1 MLEKI
6 KELSKDTAIYGV
18 STMVG
23 RFLNFLL
30 VPFYTHVF
38 SSGDYGII
46 SNIYA
51 TIGILN
57 ILFLYGMDASY
68 LRYAAKVE
76 IGNQRDNFSTPF
88 LLVLFTSVFFS
99 FIILLLRFPIL
110 NILDIPHNYVYLIY
124 YTAPILF
131 IDAINTIP
139 FVKLRIER
147 KAKKFAAFK
156 IINILVNV
164 FLNLFLILKLKWGI
178 EAVVISN
185 VAASLTSFILLIPT
199 ISEKLRFKLNKDLI
213 KKLLKFGL
221 PYFPAGLASMLV
233 QGIDRPILS
242 HLTDLSTVGIYNA
255 CYKLGIF
262 MMLFVNMF
270 QFAWQPFFL
279 QNADEKNAKELF
291 SKVLTYFTLAG
302 SVVLVFL
309 SLFIK
314 EIVTFRVLGKSLI
327 GASYWSGLSIVPVI
341 LLGYLFNGIYV
352 VFTAGIYIKEK
363 SIYVPF
369 ITGLGALV
377 NIGVNFALIPSMGM
391 MGAAFATLASYVVI
405 AVGFFAV
412 TQKFYKIDYE
422 YGKLSRIFLIIL
434 IIGSIFYGLMY
445 AGNLIFIYKIILLL
459 FFICAVTFF
468 VFDKKEMNFIK
479 NQLVK
484 IKTDK

>member
-6 KELSKDTAIYGV
+6 KELTKDTAIYGI

-38 SSGDYGII
+38 SSSNYGVI

-57 ILFLYGMDASY
+57 ILFIYGMDASY
-68 LRYAAKVE
+68 LRYAAKIEVGDE
-76 IGNQRDNFSTPF
+76 RDNFSTPF
-88 LLVLFTSVFFS
+88 LMVFFTSIIFS
-99 FIILLLRFPIL
+99 IIILLLRFPIL
-110 NILDIPHNYVYLIY
+110 NVLEIPGTYVYLIY
-124 YTAPILF
+124 LTAPILL
-131 IDAINTIP
+131 IDSLTAIP
-139 FVKLRIER
+139 FIKLRIER
-147 KAKKFAAFK
+147 KAKKFASFK

-178 EAVVISN
+178 EAVLISN
-185 VAASLTSFILLIPT
+185 IAASFTSLILLIPT
-199 ISEKLRFKLNKDLI
+199 ISGKLKFTINKELM
-213 KKLLKFGL
+213 KRLLKFGL

-291 SKVLTYFTLAG
+291 AKVLTYFTLIG
-302 SVVLVFL
+302 SIVLIFL
-309 SLFIK
+309 SLFIND
-314 EIVTFRVLGKSLI
+314 IVTVKIFGKSLI
-327 GASYWSGLSIVPVI
+327 AASYWSGLSIVPII

-369 ITGLGALV
+369 ITGIGALI
-377 NIGVNFALIPSMGM
+377 NIVVNFSLIPSMGM
-391 MGAAFATLASYVVI
+391 MGAAFATLASYIFI
-405 AVGFFAV
+405 AAGFFIV
-412 TQKFYKIDYE
+412 TQKFYKINYE
-422 YGKLSRIFLIIL
+422 YGKMIKIFFLIL
-434 IIGSIFYGLMY
+434 IIGGIFYSLMY
-445 AGNLIFIYKIILLL
+445 SGNLLFIYKVILLGIFL
-459 FFICAVTFF
+459 LSITFF
-468 VFDKKEMNFIK
+468 VFDKKEMEFIK
-479 NQLVK
+479 NRVIK
-484 IKTDK
+484 IKTK

>member
-6 KELSKDTAIYGV
+6 KELSKDTAIYGI

-57 ILFLYGMDASY
+57 ILYLYGMDASY
-68 LRYAAKVE
+68 LRYAAKIE
-76 IGNQRDNFSTPF
+76 IGNERDNFSTPF
-88 LLVLFTSVFFS
+88 LLVFLTSILFSLIV
-99 FIILLLRFPIL
+99 LLLRFPIL
-110 NILDIPHNYVYLIY
+110 NVLEIPHEYVYLIY
-124 YTAPILF
+124 LTAPILL
-131 IDAINTIP
+131 IDSLNAIP
-139 FVKLRIER
+139 FIKLRIER

-164 FLNLFLILKLKWGI
+164 FLNIFLILKLKWGI
-178 EAVVISN
+178 EAVLVSN
-185 VAASLTSFILLIPT
+185 VAASLTSLLLLLPT
-199 ISEKLRFKLNKDLI
+199 ISEKLRLKFNRNLI
-213 KKLLKFGL
+213 KKILKFGL

-279 QNADEKNAKELF
+279 QNADEKDAKDLF
-291 SKVLTYFTLAG
+291 SKVLTYFTLTG

-309 SLFIK
+309 SLFIDN
-314 EIVTFRVLGKSLI
+314 IVTFKIFGRSLI
-327 GASYWSGLSIVPVI
+327 APSYWSGLSIVPVI
-341 LLGYLFNGIYV
+341 LLGYLFNGMYV

-377 NIGVNFALIPSMGM
+377 NIAVNFALIPSLGM

-405 AVGFFAV
+405 AAGFFIV
-412 TQKFYKIDYE
+412 TQKFYKINYE
-422 YGKLSRIFLIIL
+422 YWKITKIFFLIF
-434 IIGSIFYGLMY
+434 IIGGIFYGLIFI
-445 AGNLIFIYKIILLL
+445 GNLIFIYKIILFVIFTLA
-459 FFICAVTFF
+459 ITFF
-468 VFDKKEMNFIK
+468 VLDKKEMDFIK
-479 NQLVK
+479 SRFKK
-484 IKTDK
+484 I

>member
-6 KELSKDTAIYGV
+6 KELSKDTAIYGI

-57 ILFLYGMDASY
+57 ILYLYGMDASY
-68 LRYAAKVE
+68 LRYAAKIE
-76 IGNQRDNFSTPF
+76 IGNEKDNFSTPF
-88 LLVLFTSVFFS
+88 LLVFFTSILFS
-99 FIILLLRFPIL
+99 LIILLLRFPIL
-110 NILDIPHNYVYLIY
+110 YVLEIPHEYVYLIFL
-124 YTAPILF
+124 TAPILL
-131 IDAINTIP
+131 IDSLNAIP
-139 FVKLRIER
+139 FIKLRIER

-178 EAVVISN
+178 EAVLVSN
-185 VAASLTSFILLIPT
+185 VAASLTSFVLLVPT
-199 ISEKLRFKLNKDLI
+199 VSEKLKFKLNGDLI
-213 KKLLKFGL
+213 KRLLKFGL
-221 PYFPAGLASMLV
+221 PYFPAGLAAMLV

-279 QNADEKNAKELF
+279 QNADEKDAKELF
-291 SKVLTYFTLAG
+291 SKVLTYFTIAG

-309 SLFIK
+309 SLFIDN
-314 EIVTFRVLGKSLI
+314 IVTFKIFGRSLI
-327 GASYWSGLSIVPVI
+327 APSYWSGLSIVPVI
-341 LLGYLFNGIYV
+341 LFGYLFNGIYV

-377 NIGVNFALIPSMGM
+377 NIVVNFALIPSMGM

-405 AVGFFAV
+405 ATGFFIV
-412 TQKFYKIDYE
+412 TQKFYKINYE
-422 YGKLSRIFLIIL
+422 YWKITKIFFFIF
-434 IIGSIFYGLMY
+434 IIGGIFYGLTFS
-445 AGNLIFIYKIILLL
+445 GNLIFIYKVVLFIIFLLT
-459 FFICAVTFF
+459 ITFF

-479 NQLVK
+479 NRFKKV
-484 IKTDK
+484 

>member
-6 KELSKDTAIYGV
+6 KELTKDTAIYGI

-57 ILFLYGMDASY
+57 ILYLYGMDASY
-68 LRYAAKVE
+68 LRYAAKIE
-76 IGNQRDNFSTPF
+76 IGNERDNFSTPF
-88 LLVLFTSVFFS
+88 LLVFFTSILFS
-99 FIILLLRFPIL
+99 LIILLIRFPL
-110 NILDIPHNYVYLIY
+110 LDVLEIPHEFVYLVY
-124 YTAPILF
+124 F
-131 IDAINTIP
+131 TIP
-139 FVKLRIER
+139 VLLIDSLNAIPFIKLRIER

-178 EAVVISN
+178 EAVLVSN
-185 VAASLTSFILLIPT
+185 VAASLASFMLLLPT
-199 ISEKLRFKLNKDLI
+199 ISEKLKFKLNRDLI
-213 KKLLKFGL
+213 RRLLKFGL

-279 QNADEKNAKELF
+279 QNADEKDAKELF

-302 SVVLVFL
+302 SIVLVFL
-309 SLFIK
+309 SLFIDN
-314 EIVTFRVLGKSLI
+314 IVTFKIFGRSLI
-327 GASYWSGLSIVPVI
+327 APSYWSGLPIVPVI

-377 NIGVNFALIPSMGM
+377 NIVVNFALIPSMGM

-405 AVGFFAV
+405 AAGFFII
-412 TQKFYKIDYE
+412 TQKFYKINYE
-422 YGKLSRIFLIIL
+422 YWKITKIFFFIF
-434 IIGSIFYGLMY
+434 IIGGIFYSLMSG
-445 AGNLIFIYKIILLL
+445 GNSIFIYKIILFIIFLL
-459 FFICAVTFF
+459 TITFF
-468 VFDKKEMNFIK
+468 VFDKKEMDFIK
-479 NQLVK
+479 RRFK
-484 IKTDK
+484 KA

>member
-6 KELSKDTAIYGV
+6 KELSKDTAIYGI

-57 ILFLYGMDASY
+57 ILYLYGMDASY
-68 LRYAAKVE
+68 LRYDAKTE
-76 IGNQRDNFSTPF
+76 AGIKNDNFSTPF
-88 LLVLFTSVFFS
+88 LLVFSTSILFSL
-99 FIILLLRFPIL
+99 IILLLRFPIL
-110 NILDIPHNYVYLIY
+110 NVLEIPHAYVNLIY
-124 YTAPILF
+124 FTAPILVL
-131 IDAINTIP
+131 DSLNAIP
-139 FVKLRIER
+139 FIKLRIER

-164 FLNLFLILKLKWGI
+164 FLNLFLILKLRWGI
-178 EAVVISN
+178 EALLVSN
-185 VAASLTSFILLIPT
+185 VIASLTSFVLLLPI
-199 ISEKLRFKLNKDLI
+199 ISEKLNFKLNSDLI

-233 QGIDRPILS
+233 QGIDRPILT

-279 QNADEKNAKELF
+279 QNADEKDAKELF
-291 SKVLTYFTLAG
+291 SKVLTYFTITG

-309 SLFIK
+309 SLFINN
-314 EIVTFRVLGKSLI
+314 IVTFKIFGRTLI
-327 GASYWSGLSIVPVI
+327 AASYWGGLSIVPVI

-369 ITGLGALV
+369 ITGIGALI
-377 NIGVNFALIPSMGM
+377 NIVVNFELIPSMGM
-391 MGAAFATLASYVVI
+391 MGAAFATLASYFVI
-405 AVGFFAV
+405 AVGFFII
-412 TQKFYKIDYE
+412 TQKFYKINYE
-422 YGKLSRIFLIIL
+422 YWKITKIFLLIL
-434 IIGSIFYGLMY
+434 IIGGIFYLLMFS
-445 AGNLIFIYKIILLL
+445 GNLLFIYKVILFVIFLL
-459 FFICAVTFF
+459 VITFF
-468 VFDKKEMNFIK
+468 VFDKKEMDFIK
-479 NQLVK
+479 NRVIK
-484 IKTDK
+484 IKPNK

>member
-6 KELSKDTAIYGV
+6 KELSKDTAIYGI

-57 ILFLYGMDASY
+57 ILYLYGMDASY
-68 LRYAAKVE
+68 LRYAAKIE
-76 IGNQRDNFSTPF
+76 IGNEKDNFSTPF
-88 LLVLFTSVFFS
+88 LLVFFTSILFS
-99 FIILLLRFPIL
+99 LIILLLRFPIL
-110 NILDIPHNYVYLIY
+110 NVLEIPHEYVYLIFL
-124 YTAPILF
+124 TAPILL
-131 IDAINTIP
+131 IDSLNAIP
-139 FVKLRIER
+139 FIKLRIER

-178 EAVVISN
+178 EAVLVSN
-185 VAASLTSFILLIPT
+185 VAASLTSFVLLVPT
-199 ISEKLRFKLNKDLI
+199 VSEKLKFKLNSDLI
-213 KKLLKFGL
+213 KRLLKFGL
-221 PYFPAGLASMLV
+221 PYFPAGLAAMLV

-279 QNADEKNAKELF
+279 QNADEKDAKELF
-291 SKVLTYFTLAG
+291 SKVLTYFTIAG

-309 SLFIK
+309 SLFIDN
-314 EIVTFRVLGKSLI
+314 IVTFKIFGRSLI
-327 GASYWSGLSIVPVI
+327 APSYWTGLSIVPVI
-341 LLGYLFNGIYV
+341 LFGYLFNGIYV

-377 NIGVNFALIPSMGM
+377 NIVINFTLIPSMGM

-405 AVGFFAV
+405 AAGFFII
-412 TQKFYKIDYE
+412 TQKFYKINYE
-422 YGKLSRIFLIIL
+422 YWKIAKIFFFIF
-434 IIGSIFYGLMY
+434 IIGGIFYGLMFS
-445 AGNLIFIYKIILLL
+445 GKLIFVYKIVLFIIFLLTITL
-459 FFICAVTFF
+459 F
-468 VFDKKEMNFIK
+468 VFDKKELNFIK
-479 NQLVK
+479 NRFK
-484 IKTDK
+484 KS

>member
-1 MLEKI
+1 MLDKI
-6 KELSKDTAIYGV
+6 KELSKDTAIYGI

-38 SSGDYGII
+38 TSGDYGII

-68 LRYAAKVE
+68 LRYAAKIE
-76 IGNQRDNFSTPF
+76 IGDERDNFSTPY
-88 LLVLFTSVFFS
+88 LLVFITSIFFTLL
-99 FIILLLRFPIL
+99 ILLLRFPIINVL
-110 NILDIPHNYVYLIY
+110 YVPHSYVYLIY
-124 YTAPILF
+124 FTAPILF
-131 IDAINTIP
+131 TDAVSAIP
-139 FVKLRIER
+139 FIKLRIER

-156 IINILVNV
+156 IINIVVNV
-164 FLNLFLILKLKWGI
+164 VLNLFFILKLKWGI
-178 EAVVISN
+178 EAVLISN
-185 VAASLTSFILLIPT
+185 LIASLTSFLLLVP
-199 ISEKLRFKLNKDLI
+199 SVLEKLKFKLNKYLI

-302 SVVLVFL
+302 SIVLVFL
-309 SLFIK
+309 SLFIND
-314 EIVTFRVLGKSLI
+314 IVTVKIFGRSLI
-327 GASYWSGLSIVPVI
+327 AASYWSGLSIVPVI

-369 ITGLGALV
+369 ITGLGALINV
-377 NIGVNFALIPSMGM
+377 VVNFALIPSMGM
-391 MGAAFATLASYVVI
+391 MGAAFATLASYVVM
-405 AVGFFAV
+405 AAGFFII

-422 YGKLSRIFLIIL
+422 YGKLAKLFFIIIIIAGTFYALIYN
-434 IIGSIFYGLMY
+434 GSLLFS
-445 AGNLIFIYKIILLL
+445 YKIILLIL
-459 FFICAVTFF
+459 FLLSIAFF
-468 VFDKKEMNFIK
+468 VFDKKELNFIK
-479 NQLVK
+479 NRLFTFTK
-484 IKTDK
+484 K

>member
-6 KELSKDTAIYGV
+6 KELSKDTAIYGI

-38 SSGDYGII
+38 SSGSYGII
-46 SNIYA
+46 SNVYA

-68 LRYAAKVE
+68 LRYAAKIE
-76 IGNQRDNFSTPF
+76 IGDERDNFSTPF
-88 LLVLFTSVFFS
+88 LLVLFTSIFFS
-99 FIILLLRFPIL
+99 IVILLLRFPIL
-110 NILDIPHNYVYLIY
+110 NVLEIPHAFVNLIY
-124 YTAPILF
+124 FTTPILF
-131 IDAINTIP
+131 IDALSAIP
-139 FVKLRIER
+139 FIKLRIER

-164 FLNLFLILKLKWGI
+164 FLNLFLILKLHWGI
-178 EAVVISN
+178 EAVLISN
-185 VAASLTSFILLIPT
+185 VIASLTSFVLLLPT
-199 ISEKLRFKLNKDLI
+199 ISERLKFKLNRNLI
-213 KKLLKFGL
+213 KRLLKFGL

-302 SVVLVFL
+302 SIVLVFL
-309 SLFIK
+309 SLFIND
-314 EIVTFRVLGKSLI
+314 IVTVKILGRSLI
-327 GASYWSGLSIVPVI
+327 ASSYWSGLSIVPVI

-369 ITGLGALV
+369 ITGLGALI
-377 NIGVNFALIPSMGM
+377 NIAVNFALIPSMGM
-391 MGAAFATLASYVVI
+391 MGAAFATLASYIVI
-405 AVGFFAV
+405 ALGFFIV
-412 TQKFYKIDYE
+412 TQRFYKINYE
-422 YGKLSRIFLIIL
+422 YWKITKIFFLIL
-434 IIGSIFYGLMY
+434 ITGGIFYSLMY
-445 AGNLIFIYKIILLL
+445 TGNLLLIYKIILLGIFL
-459 FFICAVTFF
+459 LSITFF
-468 VFDKKEMNFIK
+468 VFDKKEMEFIR
-479 NQLVK
+479 NRIIK
-484 IKTDK
+484 IKTNK

>member
-6 KELSKDTAIYGV
+6 KELSKDTAVYGI

-76 IGNQRDNFSTPF
+76 AGDEKDNFSTPF
-88 LLVLFTSVFFS
+88 LLVFLTSIIFS
-99 FIILLLRFPIL
+99 LVILLLRYPIL
-110 NILDIPHNYVYLIY
+110 NVLDIPRIYVYLIFL
-124 YTAPILF
+124 TAPILL
-131 IDAINTIP
+131 IDSLNAIP
-139 FVKLRIER
+139 FIKLRIER

-178 EAVVISN
+178 EAVLISN
-185 VAASLTSFILLIPT
+185 VIASLTSFILLIPT
-199 ISEKLRFKLNKDLI
+199 ISDKLKIKINRVLI

-270 QFAWQPFFL
+270 QYAWQPFFL

-309 SLFIK
+309 SLFIND
-314 EIVTFRVLGKSLI
+314 IVTVKVFGRSLI
-327 GASYWSGLSIVPVI
+327 AASYWSGLSIVPVI

-369 ITGLGALV
+369 ITGLGALI
-377 NIGVNFALIPSMGM
+377 NIVVNFALIPSMGM

-405 AVGFFAV
+405 AGGFFIV

-422 YGKLSRIFLIIL
+422 YGKMFKIFFLIL
-434 IIGSIFYGLMY
+434 ITAGIFYGLMY
-445 AGNLIFIYKIILLL
+445 SGHLLFIYKIILLVVFL
-459 FFICAVTFF
+459 LSITFF
-468 VFDKKEMNFIK
+468 VFDKNEIAFIK
-479 NQLVK
+479 NRVLKYKK
-484 IKTDK
+484 IN

>member
-6 KELSKDTAIYGV
+6 KELSKDTAIYGI

-51 TIGILN
+51 SIGILN
-57 ILFLYGMDASY
+57 ILYLYGMDASY
-68 LRYAAKVE
+68 LRYAAKIE
-76 IGNQRDNFSTPF
+76 TGNERDNFSTPF
-88 LLVLFTSVFFS
+88 LLVFFTSILFS

-110 NILDIPHNYVYLIY
+110 NVLEIPRNYVYLIY
-124 YTAPILF
+124 FTAPILV
-131 IDAINTIP
+131 IDSLNTIP
-139 FVKLRIER
+139 FIKLRIER

-178 EAVVISN
+178 EAVLVSN
-185 VAASLTSFILLIPT
+185 VVASLASFILLIPT
-199 ISEKLRFKLNKDLI
+199 ISGKLKFKLNNDLM

-279 QNADEKNAKELF
+279 QNADEKDAKELF

-309 SLFIK
+309 SLFINN
-314 EIVTFRVLGKSLI
+314 IVTFKIFGRSLI
-327 GASYWSGLSIVPVI
+327 AASYWGGLPIVPVI

-377 NIGVNFALIPSMGM
+377 NIVVNFALIPSMGM
-391 MGAAFATLASYVVI
+391 MGAAFATLASYLVI
-405 AVGFFAV
+405 AAGFFII
-412 TQKFYKIDYE
+412 TQKFYKINYE
-422 YGKLSRIFLIIL
+422 YWKISKIFFLIF
-434 IIGSIFYGLMY
+434 IIGGIFYGLMFS
-445 AGNLIFIYKIILLL
+445 GNLLFIYKIILFIIFLL
-459 FFICAVTFF
+459 TITFF
-468 VFDKKEMNFIK
+468 VFDKKEISF
-479 NQLVK
+479 L
-484 IKTDK
+484 KTGF

>member
-1 MLEKI
+1 MLDKI
-6 KELSKDTAIYGV
+6 KELSKDTAVYGI

-38 SSGDYGII
+38 SSGEYGII

-68 LRYAAKVE
+68 LRYAAKIE
-76 IGNQRDNFSTPF
+76 IGDERDNFSTPY
-88 LLVLFTSVFFS
+88 LLVFITSIFFS
-99 FIILLLRFPIL
+99 FLIFLLRFPII
-110 NILDIPHNYVYLIY
+110 NVLDIPHSYVYLIY
-124 YTAPILF
+124 FTSPILLV
-131 IDAINTIP
+131 DAVSSIP
-139 FVKLRIER
+139 FIKLRIER

-156 IINILVNV
+156 IINIVVNV

-178 EAVVISN
+178 EAVLVSN
-185 VAASLTSFILLIPT
+185 LIASLTSFILLLSSV
-199 ISEKLRFKLNKDLI
+199 SEKLKFKLNKGLI

-221 PYFPAGLASMLV
+221 PYFPAGLAAMLV

-302 SVVLVFL
+302 SIVLVFL
-309 SLFIK
+309 SLFIND
-314 EIVTFRVLGKSLI
+314 IVTVKIFGRSLI
-327 GASYWSGLSIVPVI
+327 AASYWSGLSIVPVI

-369 ITGLGALV
+369 ITGLGALI
-377 NIGVNFALIPSMGM
+377 NIVVNFALIPSMGM
-391 MGAAFATLASYVVI
+391 MGAAFATLASYLAI
-405 AVGFFAV
+405 AAGFFII

-422 YGKLSRIFLIIL
+422 YDKLIKLFVIIIIIGGIFYFLI
-434 IIGSIFYGLMY
+434 YT
-445 AGNLIFIYKIILLL
+445 GNLLFIHKIILLCIFL
-459 FFICAVTFF
+459 LSITFF
-468 VFDKKEMNFIK
+468 VFDKKELDFIK
-479 NQLVK
+479 NRLTVFTK
-484 IKTDK
+484 K